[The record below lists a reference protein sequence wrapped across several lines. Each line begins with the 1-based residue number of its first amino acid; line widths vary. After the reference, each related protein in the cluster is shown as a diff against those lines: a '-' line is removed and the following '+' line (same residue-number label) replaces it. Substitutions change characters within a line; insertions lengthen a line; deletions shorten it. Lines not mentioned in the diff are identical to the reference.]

1 MTGARLHAQDG
12 IPKRL
17 RRNFIKG
24 RRHRDSVQPS
34 VMPPWSLPPKPLRRY
49 SRPMFD
55 PLVSNLAALLALAPA
70 AVLPLVRPKGRDLG
84 FWAALALAAAGAVA
98 WAASQVTGSWQ
109 TNLSATLW
117 VGIAASL
124 VLFLPIAAFHR
135 QAWRLTPLLL
145 GYLLLLGL
153 MAVLFASAAGLPLS
167 QNLSAGWV
175 DTHILVSIAS
185 LAFLTVAASAALASF
200 LQVRALKTKRPNSL
214 TRMLPSVTD
223 SERLFERLLLLAEL
237 VLGLGVA
244 TGMATQYSENGRILA
259 FDHKTLL
266 SLTAFVLIGML
277 LIGRRV
283 CGVRGQIAART
294 MLLAYS
300 LVIIGYFG
308 VKFVKQVLLS

>member
-1 MTGARLHAQDG
+1 ML
-12 IPKRL
+12 
-17 RRNFIKG
+17 N
-24 RRHRDSVQPS
+24 
-34 VMPPWSLPPKPLRRY
+34 PLA
-49 SRPMFD
+49 F
-55 PLVSNLAALLALAPA
+55 NLAALIALAPA
-70 AVLPLVRPKGRDLG
+70 ALLPLLRPTGRDGSFWGVLG
-84 FWAALALAAAGAVA
+84 LAVCAAVG
-98 WAASQVTGSWQ
+98 WSASQLTGSWQ

-124 VLFLPIAAFHR
+124 VLFAVIAAFHR
-135 QAWRLTPLLL
+135 QAWRLSPLLL
-145 GYLLLLGL
+145 AYLMLLGL
-153 MAVLFASAAGLPLS
+153 MAALFVSAAGAPLPQSLS
-167 QNLSAGWV
+167 SGWI
-175 DTHILVSIAS
+175 DSHILVSIAS

-200 LQVRALKTKRPNSL
+200 LQARALKSKQPNGL

-237 VLGLGVA
+237 VLGLGLA
-244 TGMATQYSENGRILA
+244 TGMGTQYGENGRFLS

-266 SLTAFVLIGML
+266 SLTGFVLIGLL

-300 LVIIGYFG
+300 LIIIGYFG